1 MKKISIANGN
11 YIGQDGQQKTNWV
24 KVGVIGVSQSGKE
37 YVLLDPTIN
46 LAAFKREDGKDM
58 VMCTV
63 YDDSQ
68 NNNQGGYQQP
78 QQQSYQQPQQQ
89 PQQQQPQQQQQQQ
102 QQYTPPPTTYENQQ
116 GRPVPP
122 PRQQQPQQPPSID
135 IDQDEIPFNPG

>member
-24 KVGVIGVSQSGKE
+24 KIGIIGVSQNGKE

-46 LAAFKREDGKDM
+46 LAGFPREDGKNM

-63 YDDSQ
+63 YDDAQ
-68 NNNQGGYQQP
+68 NNGGGQNYQQPQQQSYQQQQQP

-89 PQQQQPQQQQQQQ
+89 QSQSGYQQPQ
-102 QQYTPPPTTYENQQ
+102 
-116 GRPVPP
+116 GR
-122 PRQQQPQQPPSID
+122 
-135 IDQDEIPFNPG
+135 

>member
-24 KVGVIGVSQSGKE
+24 KVGVIGVSQNGKE

-68 NNNQGGYQQP
+68 QNQSQSQNTPEQHQNYQQP
-78 QQQSYQQPQQQ
+78 QAQYRDMNGRPITQQHYNQHQ
-89 PQQQQPQQQQQQQ
+89 
-102 QQYTPPPTTYENQQ
+102 NQQ
-116 GRPVPP
+116 R
-122 PRQQQPQQPPSID
+122 
-135 IDQDEIPFNPG
+135 

>member
-1 MKKISIANGN
+1 MKKISIANGT

-24 KVGVIGVSQSGKE
+24 KVGVIGVSQNGKE

-68 NNNQGGYQQP
+68 QNSTQSNQQQGYQQQP
-78 QQQSYQQPQQQ
+78 QQNYNPPQNQGYQ
-89 PQQQQPQQQQQQQ
+89 QQQQPQQTYQA
-102 QQYTPPPTTYENQQ
+102 PHSSDNTT
-116 GRPVPP
+116 RT
-122 PRQQQPQQPPSID
+122 
-135 IDQDEIPFNPG
+135 

>member
-24 KVGVIGVSQSGKE
+24 KVGVIGVSANGKE

-46 LAAFKREDGKDM
+46 LAAFKREEGKDM

-68 NNNQGGYQQP
+68 NNNQQQNNTGNNSPVHQEQYNPPQQQHQSPQGGYQQ
-78 QQQSYQQPQQQ
+78 
-89 PQQQQPQQQQQQQ
+89 
-102 QQYTPPPTTYENQQ
+102 
-116 GRPVPP
+116 R
-122 PRQQQPQQPPSID
+122 
-135 IDQDEIPFNPG
+135 

>member
-24 KVGVIGVSQSGKE
+24 KVGVIGVSQNGKE

-68 NNNQGGYQQP
+68 QQQQGGYNQPQQQSGQANYNQQQNPSQQYQQP
-78 QQQSYQQPQQQ
+78 QQYG
-89 PQQQQPQQQQQQQ
+89 QQQQV
-102 QQYTPPPTTYENQQ
+102 PTTHETIPMENPNQ
-116 GRPVPP
+116 GHLPV
-122 PRQQQPQQPPSID
+122 
-135 IDQDEIPFNPG
+135 